1 MGDNTSVRFAG
12 KVDAWFYAVF
22 AVANLILLAS
32 LLPALDPSKQGGAI
46 ALVVL
51 LVCFLA
57 LDGLTVPML
66 VRNYVEFDGEGNL
79 VIVFG
84 LSKVVL
90 PVGSITSVRETNNPL
105 ASLAASLDRI
115 EIKAGYN
122 EVMIAVKDK
131 EAFYQ
136 ELTTRNPNA
145 ILERKPTNV

>member
-1 MGDNTSVRFAG
+1 MGDNIPVRFAG

-22 AVANLILLAS
+22 AAANLILLAS
-32 LLPALDPSKQGGAI
+32 LLPVLDASKQDGAI
-46 ALVVL
+46 ALLVL

-57 LDGLTVPML
+57 LDGLTIPML
-66 VRNYVEFDGEGNL
+66 VRNYVEFDDEDNL

-84 LSKVVL
+84 LSKVVF
-90 PVGSITSVRETNNPL
+90 PVNRITSVRETNNPL
-105 ASLAASLDRI
+105 ASTAASLDRI
-115 EIKAGYN
+115 EIKAGYE

-145 ILERKPTNV
+145 TPERKPEKA